1 MLTQNRAGNS
11 PLHILVKNN
20 AKIELVDLFIK
31 SARSSVLLLDFNGKS
46 PLDIARDNNASN
58 DVIFLLEAAAEEW
71 TKRAL
76 DDGWSSFEE
85 IR

>member
-1 MLTQNRAGNS
+1 M
-11 PLHILVKNN
+11 
-20 AKIELVDLFIK
+20 
-31 SARSSVLLLDFNGKS
+31 LLLDFNGKS